1 MLSSQPELLFHE
13 ILHQK
18 EPLVDSLAFYH
29 FGTEQG
35 GGGQQYK
42 DENLDL
48 DEYQEIPS
56 ESKRD
61 GGDKQSFQFKFFHSV
76 APHNFNIYFEHFL
89 KEQQQ
94 LHQ

>member
-1 MLSSQPELLFHE
+1 MKSF
-13 ILHQK
+13 IK
-18 EPLVDSLAFYH
+18 KSLWLTHWPFIISVLNKGKA
-29 FGTEQG
+29 G
-35 GGGQQYK
+35 QYK

-48 DEYQEIPS
+48 DESNEIPS

-76 APHNFNIYFEHFL
+76 APHNFKIYFEHFL